1 MAIDSD
7 TVWGTAARVATAR
20 GADECSAGECGAD
33 ERGAGKSDAGCDGVG
48 CNVAGRKS
56 TAPDVRCDTSRHE
69 AAQVEHE
76 MLPQPDVCEPHTV
89 GHDGRERWLGERG
102 AGKRGAGDLQRHGQ
116 TCGGWRSGMGRS
128 WMGAG
133 NGGRE
138 AWLLNAVGWYLEDA
152 SFGLMLH

>member
-56 TAPDVRCDTSRHE
+56 TAPDVRCDTSRQE
-69 AAQVEHE
+69 AAQVEHG
-76 MLPQPDVCEPHTV
+76 MLP
-89 GHDGRERWLGERG
+89 
-102 AGKRGAGDLQRHGQ
+102 
-116 TCGGWRSGMGRS
+116 S
-128 WMGAG
+128 
-133 NGGRE
+133 
-138 AWLLNAVGWYLEDA
+138 
-152 SFGLMLH
+152 LMLASPILLDTWI